1 MGLLFGIGIGAGLA
15 AVAGLR
21 ASLPLAG
28 MLSIVIFSGFG
39 NPPLIFMQINSL
51 LSLPVVCAPLALLL
65 LECLLDKF
73 AVLAAPLDRAMI
85 PVRSISGAAVFALAS
100 VEWSLLDPMLGPM
113 SSGHFV
119 TLPSGIALMAPYLIA
134 GALIAGVVAAL
145 KAASPRPF
153 PEARIFARSR
163 ASRSLLEDAVA
174 LVGVVLPFLAIL
186 LVALLLTFL
195 SRPPAREKGET
206 CTPGRSSPYERA
218 AAR

>member
-1 MGLLFGIGIGAGLA
+1 MGLLIGIGIGAGFA

-21 ASLPLAG
+21 ASVPLAG

-39 NPPLIFMQINSL
+39 NPPLIFMQINNRLSL
-51 LSLPVVCAPLALLL
+51 LVICALLALLV
-65 LECLLDKF
+65 LECVLDKF
-73 AVLAAPLDRAMI
+73 AVLAVPLDRAMI

-119 TLPSGIALMAPYLIA
+119 TLPSGLPLLAPYLIA

-145 KAASPRPF
+145 KAALPRPS

-163 ASRSLLEDAVA
+163 ASRSLLEDVVA

-186 LVALLLTFL
+186 LIALLLTFL
-195 SRPPAREKGET
+195 SRFGSSREGRDLYAGEI
-206 CTPGRSSPYERA
+206 
-218 AAR
+218 